1 MAETLQVGVL
11 AMILVVW
18 ELVLVLVA
26 MQKVT
31 GVEVRLAF
39 DQLRVLEES

>member
-1 MAETLQVGVL
+1 MAEILLVGVL
-11 AMILVVW
+11 AMILVVS

-31 GVEVRLAF
+31 GVEGH
-39 DQLRVLEES
+39 

>member
-1 MAETLQVGVL
+1 MAGTLLAGVL
-11 AMILVVW
+11 AMILVVS

-31 GVEVRLAF
+31 GVEGH
-39 DQLRVLEES
+39 

>member
-1 MAETLQVGVL
+1 MAGTLLAGVL

-26 MQKVT
+26 TQKVK
-31 GVEVRLAF
+31 GVEVH
-39 DQLRVLEES
+39 